1 MPRTSSTHQAALDC
15 ADRLWAQQV
24 WPTPTLVRAH
34 LGTGS
39 YSTLCKALAQW
50 RKERGLDAPGMRLSL
65 PTVGV
70 PQPLLQDPAPPAST
84 LALAELT
91 EELARA
97 VVRLLP
103 AAAPAAA
110 SSVDPAKVAKD
121 AVEALQTMQARFDA
135 VQKHM
140 LMSIE
145 QARSEAAQW
154 RQRVQEIKEELG
166 TWRSTYQQRHDADQR
181 EIRMLRESLE
191 RLNAQKA

>member
-1 MPRTSSTHQAALDC
+1 MPRTSPTHQATLDC

-39 YSTLCKALAQW
+39 YSTVCKALAQW
-50 RKERGLDAPGMRLSL
+50 RKTRGLDAPGMRPSPPPVSAHP
-65 PTVGV
+65 PT
-70 PQPLLQDPAPPAST
+70 LLGTAPPAT
-84 LALAELT
+84 ELPLAELT

-103 AAAPAAA
+103 AAAPAP
-110 SSVDPAKVAKD
+110 SSAGDPAKVAKD
-121 AVEALQTMQARFDA
+121 AVEALQSMQARLDA

-145 QARSEAAQW
+145 HARSEAAQW

-181 EIRMLRESLE
+181 EIRMLRETLE
-191 RLNAQKA
+191 QLKAQKG